1 MLLNTEN
8 IFLNILNG
16 MPLNFKSVYM
26 SFDIF
31 DLKKFVDKNNVQ
43 NYDFVQLV
51 RSGYGHVNFFRIIK
65 MPLIDGVTINSLKQK
80 IFNFLIKIINQNKI
94 KLKSVPFVY
103 GKDYYIN
110 NLSKENIKW
119 YGSDSGGYGFSLY
132 LDLFISP
139 SSFSDMI
146 NSIASNNDYID
157 FHLKISDQMKSLLN
171 IDLIENIIKKFF
183 EKEKKHIYFQEIQY
197 NNFIEMKAYNSF
209 TPNYKILELQCA
221 KHFLELNEFIFLQKE
236 FNKQFKTQ
244 DSEWIVSLPEKN
256 KKLKF
261 SDFIKN
267 LK

>member
-8 IFLNILNG
+8 VFLNILNG
-16 MPLNFKSVYM
+16 MPLNFKSVYL

-31 DLKKFVDKNNVQ
+31 DLKQFIDKNNVH

-51 RSGYGHVNFFRIIK
+51 RPGYGHVNFFRIIK
-65 MPLIDGVTINSLKQK
+65 MPLIDGVRINSLKQK

-119 YGSDSGGYGFSLY
+119 YGSDSGGYGFYLH

-139 SSFSDMI
+139 FSFSDI
-146 NSIASNNDYID
+146 LSNDIID
-157 FHLKISDQMKSLLN
+157 FHLEISDQMKSLLN
-171 IDLIENIIKKFF
+171 IELIENIIKEFF
-183 EKEKKHIYFQEIQY
+183 EKEKKHIYFQEMKY
-197 NNFIEMKAYNSF
+197 NNFIEIQGYNSF
-209 TPNYKILELQCA
+209 TPNYKILELKSD
-221 KHFLELNEFIFLQKE
+221 KHFLELNEFISLQKK